1 MHSKEM
7 IDAMIAGMNDG
18 QNIFDQPV
26 KNPLR
31 TLIKFE
37 KLQLDKEMNT

>member
-1 MHSKEM
+1 M

-26 KNPLR
+26 KNHLK
-31 TLIKFE
+31 TLITFE
-37 KLQLDKEMNT
+37 KLQLDKEMIT